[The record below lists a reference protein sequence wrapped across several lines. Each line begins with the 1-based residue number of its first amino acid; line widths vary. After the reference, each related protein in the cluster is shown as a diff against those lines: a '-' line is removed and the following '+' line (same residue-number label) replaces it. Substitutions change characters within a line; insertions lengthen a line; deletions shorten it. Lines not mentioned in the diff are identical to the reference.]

1 MQPNIPLRQ
10 DNHPTFLRVE
20 NGQLG
25 EDLPLGCC
33 RNSQITIST
42 CSSCHEEG
50 LSLLLRRR
58 PMVRLLE
65 NLERRWSLSLWL
77 SLFSVFLFLWI
88 TLNRTLKR
96 RKLPPSFLHATR
108 PFLEFF
114 FFSLFLFVFRSFH
127 FSIILHL
134 SLLLFSLYSFISPNF
149 T

>member
-20 NGQLG
+20 NGQVG

-33 RNSQITIST
+33 RNSRLRSLLVALITRKDFPLTSPETYGPIVGKSR
-42 CSSCHEEG
+42 EKMEP
-50 LSLLLRRR
+50 LSL
-58 PMVRLLE
+58 
-65 NLERRWSLSLWL
+65 NLPFLCFSISYGSL
-77 SLFSVFLFLWI
+77 
-88 TLNRTLKR
+88 LNRTLKR
-96 RKLPPSFLHATR
+96 RKLPPSFLLATR
-108 PFLEFF
+108 PFLEF
-114 FFSLFLFVFRSFH
+114 SLFLFIFRFLH

>member
-20 NGQLG
+20 NGQVG

-33 RNSQITIST
+33 RNSRLQSLLVALVTRKDFPLALPETYGPIVKKFR
-42 CSSCHEEG
+42 EKMEP
-50 LSLLLRRR
+50 LSLTLPFLCFSFSYGSLLI
-58 PMVRLLE
+58 VL
-65 NLERRWSLSLWL
+65 
-77 SLFSVFLFLWI
+77 
-88 TLNRTLKR
+88 LKR
-96 RKLPPSFLHATR
+96 GKLPPSFLPATR
-108 PFLEFF
+108 PFLEF
-114 FFSLFLFVFRSFH
+114 SLFLFIFRSLH